1 MYTLRKP
8 RRVMCLTNYTG
19 NTFCRLK
26 KDICLD
32 AENSKQLSS
41 RPLVEGKYK
50 LLMQPNGKQA
60 GL

>member
-50 LLMQPNGKQA
+50 LLM
-60 GL
+60 